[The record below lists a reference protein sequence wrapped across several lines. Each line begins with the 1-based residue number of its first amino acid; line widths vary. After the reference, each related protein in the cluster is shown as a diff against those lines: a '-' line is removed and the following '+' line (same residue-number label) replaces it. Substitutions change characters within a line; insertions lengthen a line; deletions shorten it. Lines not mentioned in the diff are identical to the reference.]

1 MRRED
6 EAEGLS
12 LLAEALT
19 MRADPRRAR
28 MSLLKALCRLSG
40 AEGANLL
47 LGRHY
52 LSPGPDVRSEA
63 NTGVHRSKTSWILEA
78 QPRFVPR
85 NPILPFIPHIESLVY
100 VPAEVLGTRRWKE
113 SEFVVDYLKPIDTTG
128 VVGMTLRG
136 RDGAI
141 FGGIFLGHEDPK
153 GFSRLAL
160 ARLARVAQSVARG
173 LSDLEE
179 WEAWQNR
186 SSSALAPV
194 LGAMSD
200 PVVAVEHAAGKA
212 RLVSASPAAAR
223 ILSVSRRGER
233 NNPEL
238 VALLSAALAASRPGE
253 PPVIWTARD
262 GTPYELKAGAI
273 PSLGG
278 STLLVRLVARAPAAP
293 VRRVWAQAREA
304 GLTPR
309 EADILDALSR
319 GMSHKQIAWEL
330 GIRYFTVTTHAR
342 NLFAKLGVSGRM
354 EALAAVAQRA
364 DERAR
369 G

>member
-19 MRADPRRAR
+19 MRADAGRAR
-28 MSLLKALCRLSG
+28 TLVLTALCRLSG

-52 LSPGPDVRSEA
+52 LSPGPDVRSAA
-63 NTGVHRSKTSWILEA
+63 NTGVNRSKTSWILEA

-85 NPILPFIPHIESLVY
+85 NPILPFIPRIQDPVY
-100 VPAEVLGTRRWKE
+100 VPAEVLGTRRWQE
-113 SEFVVDYLKPIDTTG
+113 SAFVVDYLKPIDTTG
-128 VVGMTLRG
+128 VVGMTLRD
-136 RDGAI
+136 REGAI
-141 FGGIFLGHEDPK
+141 FGGIFLGHDNAK
-153 GFSRLAL
+153 GFSRRGL
-160 ARLARVAQSVARG
+160 ARLARVARSVAYG

-179 WEAWQNR
+179 WEAWQR
-186 SSSALAPV
+186 REPSTLDPV

-200 PVVAVEHAAGKA
+200 PVIVVERAAGTA
-212 RLVSASPAAAR
+212 RLVSTSPAAAR
-223 ILSVSRRGER
+223 ILSLARRGER
-233 NNPEL
+233 ANPEL
-238 VALLSAALAASRPGE
+238 DTLLAAALAASRPGE
-253 PPVIWTARD
+253 RPVIWTARD
-262 GTPYELKAGAI
+262 GTPYEIKAGAI

-278 STLLVRLVARAPAAP
+278 ATLLVRLVSRAPAPPA
-293 VRRVWAQAREA
+293 RRVWTQAREA

-309 EADILDALSR
+309 EADILDALAR
-319 GMSHKQIAWEL
+319 GMSHKQIASEL

-342 NLFAKLGVSGRM
+342 NIFAKLGVSGRM
-354 EALAAVAQRA
+354 EALAAVTQRA
-364 DERAR
+364 EERTR